1 MLKVKDGMHNALL
14 IRKHY
19 VKLSNK
25 QYTFKQLGDFE
36 NKWE

>member
-1 MLKVKDGMHNALL
+1 MLKVKGGMHNALL

-19 VKLSNK
+19 VKLSSK
-25 QYTFKQLGDFE
+25 QYTFKQLKEFE